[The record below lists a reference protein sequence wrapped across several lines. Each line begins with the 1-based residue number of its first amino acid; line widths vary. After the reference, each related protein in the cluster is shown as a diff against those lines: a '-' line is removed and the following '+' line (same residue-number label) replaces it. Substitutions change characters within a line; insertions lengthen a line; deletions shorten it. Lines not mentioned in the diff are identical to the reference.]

1 MIFCMGLKIKAFH
14 KLTVLILLVI
24 PMYAQSTQNSTL
36 VISLQYL
43 KEEFI
48 YEVDGLHADKYENH
62 LQIDTII
69 LIGLDRYAQNTQAS
83 LQFPYDILRKKLQ
96 MNLAT
101 LLHLLV
107 QILLLRYT
115 IHPMFSH
122 P

>member
-14 KLTVLILLVI
+14 KLTVLPLLVI
-24 PMYAQSTQNSTL
+24 RIYAQSTQNNTL
-36 VISLQYL
+36 VMSLQYL

-83 LQFPYDILRKKLQ
+83 LQFLYDILRKKLR

-115 IHPMFSH
+115 THPMFSH

>member
-14 KLTVLILLVI
+14 KLTVLLLLVI

-83 LQFPYDILRKKLQ
+83 LQFLYDILRKKLR
-96 MNLAT
+96 MNLVT

>member
-14 KLTVLILLVI
+14 KLTVLPLLVI
-24 PMYAQSTQNSTL
+24 PIYAQSTQNNML

-83 LQFPYDILRKKLQ
+83 LQFLYDILRKKLR

-101 LLHLLV
+101 LPHLLV

>member
-14 KLTVLILLVI
+14 KLTVLPLLVI
-24 PMYAQSTQNSTL
+24 PIYAQSTQNNTL

-83 LQFPYDILRKKLQ
+83 LQFLYDILRKKLR

-115 IHPMFSH
+115 THPMFSH